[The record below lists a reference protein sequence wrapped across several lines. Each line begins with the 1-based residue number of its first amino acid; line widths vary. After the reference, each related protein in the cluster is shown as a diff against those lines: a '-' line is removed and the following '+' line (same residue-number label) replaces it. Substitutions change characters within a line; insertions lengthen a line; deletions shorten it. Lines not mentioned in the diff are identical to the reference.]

1 MISAAVRAPP
11 QDRQAGARQ
20 FLSSSGLSGR
30 PELPG
35 LFGPNRAL
43 DRFAQGAPT
52 ALRRFL
58 EVLPA
63 LDLFGQALLFTQ
75 LLEPAEHLLHRL
87 TSAGLDA
94 YSHGTGALL
103 QPNERSIRSKTIR
116 LGKPQAKARSITCRH
131 IEPRVLTRHP
141 HSAGEASCMAR
152 GRRPARIGVG
162 GGDHADLED
171 RLAQGDLMDH
181 AQRSASRPARPGIS
195 DPPDSRSTRARR
207 PRRPTRFPHW

>member
-11 QDRQAGARQ
+11 QDRQAWARQ

-35 LFGPNRAL
+35 LFSPNRAL
-43 DRFAQGAPT
+43 NRLALGAPT

-75 LLEPAEHLLHRL
+75 LLKPAEHLLHRL

-103 QPNERSIRSKTIR
+103 QPNQRTIRSKTIR
-116 LGKPQAKARSITCRH
+116 LGKPPAKAQSISCRH
-131 IEPRVLTRHP
+131 VERRVLTRRP
-141 HSAGEASCMAR
+141 CLAR
-152 GRRPARIGVG
+152 GRRPTRVEVG
-162 GGDHADLED
+162 GGDHANIADC
-171 RLAQGDLMDH
+171 LAERDLMDH

-195 DPPDSRSTRARR
+195 EPPDSR
-207 PRRPTRFPHW
+207 